1 MISSTIHLQWFEQTV
16 VRSANQGELKGKKSV
31 CRGVLLLLLLFIYFF
46 MCLAI
51 EPEDKPL
58 ALTGDTGEG
67 ICKYTYHLQIFPIA
81 QFTVTLEN
89 EAGVALVLIQPF
101 LLY

>member
-1 MISSTIHLQWFEQTV
+1 MISSTVHLQWFEQTV
-16 VRSANQGELKGKKSV
+16 VRSTNQGELKGKKSV
-31 CRGVLLLLLLFIYFF
+31 CRGVLLLLFIFF

-51 EPEDKPL
+51 EPVDKPL

-89 EAGVALVLIQPF
+89 KAGVALVLIQPF
-101 LLY
+101 LPY